1 LIRACRRSKYS
12 SPTGNIY
19 YHLNS
24 GHLLKNLVFMALRWI
39 TQITALAK
47 AMAELK
53 LPQGTIVTRNEEE
66 QIQIDPGPIDVVP
79 AWGFLLN
86 SK

>member
-1 LIRACRRSKYS
+1 
-12 SPTGNIY
+12 
-19 YHLNS
+19 
-24 GHLLKNLVFMALRWI
+24 MALRWI